1 MAQTNRTFLGTE
13 VKFLVTI
20 EADGF
25 DMERDDFNITL
36 KRGGSTLVF
45 DKTDLVHD
53 VDSFYLCFDTKDLG
67 SGVVTATI
75 TAYVPDN
82 DFDDGLRTEVY
93 KFDLMTVDK

>member
-36 KRGGSTLVF
+36 KRGGSSLF
-45 DKTDLVHD
+45 FEKADLVHD
-53 VDSFYLCFDTKDLG
+53 ENSFYLCFDTKDLG